1 MDTLVQTFY
10 WNSEE
15 KQEKAIVMLLTGSI
29 GRSWRKFEE
38 VLAHMNPK
46 GEKQASDKDKMLF
59 DNLDRINAI
68 LAEDQQDQF
77 NDWIKWLS
85 EGEDDINQ
93 RYPLA
98 FIYKS
103 GSAFQDKLP
112 LIAQQIGDVPSFYV

>member
-1 MDTLVQTFY
+1 
-10 WNSEE
+10 
-15 KQEKAIVMLLTGSI
+15 MLLTGSI

-46 GEKQASDKDKMLF
+46 GEKQSGDEALF
-59 DNLDRINAI
+59 ENLDRINAI

-93 RYPLA
+93 RYSLA
-98 FIYKS
+98 FGNKS
-103 GSAFQDKLP
+103 GSAFQAKLS
-112 LIAQQIGDVPSFYV
+112 LVAQQISDVPSFYA